1 MLKKS
6 PARPYQVD
14 GLCDCCG
21 MGATAAKV
29 QFDWPPEAHFDACWL
44 CAELITIQALI
55 GVALKLLA
63 TGKGN

>member
-1 MLKKS
+1 
-6 PARPYQVD
+6 
-14 GLCDCCG
+14 
-21 MGATAAKV
+21 MGATAANV

-44 CAELITIQALI
+44 CAELITMQALI